1 MDSFVLISTD
11 KAVRPTSMM
20 GVSKRL
26 AELCCLYMNTLTST
40 KFITV
45 RFGNVLNSAGSVVP
59 LFKEQIGKG
68 GPVTVTHK
76 DATRYFMSIPEACQ
90 LILEA
95 SAMGRGGD
103 VYVLDMGEPVSITYL
118 AEQMIKLSG
127 AQPGKDIQIIYT
139 GLKPGEKIEE
149 ELFFSDENLRHT
161 GHEKILLSN
170 ASNRCDDGILEILGG
185 LEKSVAEGNLEE
197 MTKIMKSFV
206 EV

>member
-1 MDSFVLISTD
+1 
-11 KAVRPTSMM
+11 
-20 GVSKRL
+20 
-26 AELCCLYMNTLTST
+26 MNTLTST

-59 LFKEQIGKG
+59 LFKEQIDKG

-127 AQPGKDIQIIYT
+127 SQPGKDIQIIYT
-139 GLKPGEKIEE
+139 GLRPGEKIEE

-161 GHEKILLSN
+161 GNEKLLLSN
-170 ASNRCDDGILEILGG
+170 ASNRCDERISIILGN
-185 LEKSVAEGNLEE
+185 LEKSVAEGDVQG
-197 MTKIMKSFV
+197 MKKIMKGFV